1 MIWMHCQNNGMYRC
15 TEAQQV
21 PHPKK
26 RNATL
31 EDKEKSRCMLPNNAT
46 HVRLNH
52 TVYTWLEC
60 SQYTY
65 RMARRMCVTP
75 QDKPHFF
82 YFKFRSNMDYG
93 FVYIPYGCG
102 FRLEP
107 RSRHMSLT
115 RFPSVIARQGKQYHR
130 NFSPASHR
138 RRKFWLFK
146 AIFRA
151 W

>member
-52 TVYTWLEC
+52 TVHTWLEC
-60 SQYTY
+60 SQYTC

-75 QDKPHFF
+75 QDKPYFF
-82 YFKFRSNMDYG
+82 YFKFRSNMHCRFCLHPIWMWLQARASESPHVFDTLSLSDCKTRKA
-93 FVYIPYGCG
+93 IPQKI
-102 FRLEP
+102 FA
-107 RSRHMSLT
+107 S
-115 RFPSVIARQGKQYHR
+115 FPSTTEILIV
-130 NFSPASHR
+130 
-138 RRKFWLFK
+138 
-146 AIFRA
+146 
-151 W
+151 

>member
-82 YFKFRSNMDYG
+82 YFKFRSNMH
-93 FVYIPYGCG
+93 CG
-102 FRLEP
+102 FCLHPIWMRSLEARASEAP
-107 RSRHMSLT
+107 HVRDTLSLSDCKT
-115 RFPSVIARQGKQYHR
+115 RKAVPQKFFASFPPTTEILIV
-130 NFSPASHR
+130 
-138 RRKFWLFK
+138 
-146 AIFRA
+146 
-151 W
+151 